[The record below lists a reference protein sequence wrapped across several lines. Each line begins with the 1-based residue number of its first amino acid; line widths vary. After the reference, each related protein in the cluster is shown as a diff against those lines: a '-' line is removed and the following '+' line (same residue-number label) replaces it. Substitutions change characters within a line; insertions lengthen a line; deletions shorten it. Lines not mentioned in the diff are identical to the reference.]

1 MRSPAAAFHV
11 PLITQEKITRANG
24 KYGAEIVNRPKSDI
38 GVDEC
43 RRDHMY
49 MGTKAS
55 EEERKGRL
63 NKGDMAYTTKHEI
76 QATENPRNLPRA
88 SQMTEEA
95 AKSNRPFCWQ
105 KMILLTSDYIAC

>member
-11 PLITQEKITRANG
+11 PFITQEKTTRANG
-24 KYGAEIVNRPKSDI
+24 KYGAEIVNKPKSDI
-38 GVDEC
+38 GVVGC

-63 NKGDMAYTTKHEI
+63 NNGDMAYITKHKMH
-76 QATENPRNLPRA
+76 T
-88 SQMTEEA
+88 A
-95 AKSNRPFCWQ
+95 ANRCNSPV
-105 KMILLTSDYIAC
+105 A

>member
-11 PLITQEKITRANG
+11 PLITQENTTRANG
-24 KYGAEIVNRPKSDI
+24 KYGAEIVNKPKRDI
-38 GVDEC
+38 GVDGC

-63 NKGDMAYTTKHEI
+63 NKGDMACSIKHEI
-76 QATENPRNLPRA
+76 YTKTNR
-88 SQMTEEA
+88 
-95 AKSNRPFCWQ
+95 SNSP
-105 KMILLTSDYIAC
+105 IA